1 MYDRIVG
8 SGPNSSD
15 MIGGTMAGGGMG
27 NRQNSYQMQ
36 EEQQS
41 MGNGTL
47 IFNPTINQQIRN
59 RHIVRDAF
67 GQPLGKIYK
76 KNFVPANRAQAKTEI
91 KNDNFT
97 MCENE
102 FNITHQAEIE
112 HHIN

>member
-15 MIGGTMAGGGMG
+15 MLAGTMTGGGMG
-27 NRQNSYQMQ
+27 NRQNSNSYQMQ
-36 EEQQS
+36 EDQS
-41 MGNGTL
+41 MGTGTL

-76 KNFVPANRAQAKTEI
+76 KNFVPANRA
-91 KNDNFT
+91 
-97 MCENE
+97 
-102 FNITHQAEIE
+102 
-112 HHIN
+112 